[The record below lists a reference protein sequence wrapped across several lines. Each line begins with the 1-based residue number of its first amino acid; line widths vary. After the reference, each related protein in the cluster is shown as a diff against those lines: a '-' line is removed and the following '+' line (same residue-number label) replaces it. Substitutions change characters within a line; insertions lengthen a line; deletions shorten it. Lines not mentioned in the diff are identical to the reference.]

1 LSRRRRRGGEGQH
14 LHGAIGD
21 GERIGRVNG
30 PPTVNAVDGEL
41 RGRSPQRWR
50 RARGLL
56 DIGILPLDA
65 GRLLLVLGACHEAK
79 ARRQT
84 QLAARGCS
92 GEWPKGR
99 YKYVARRGWRE
110 NASRDWAFSSPQT
123 VRRMRTAD
131 SPWLLRHDSL
141 TEYTDSRK
149 GHAPGTSAV
158 HDAAHVANAGSGS
171 KEAGIQC

>member
-1 LSRRRRRGGEGQH
+1 M
-14 LHGAIGD
+14 
-21 GERIGRVNG
+21 
-30 PPTVNAVDGEL
+30 NAVDGEL

-123 VRRMRTAD
+123 VRRMRPAD
-131 SPWLLRHDSL
+131 SPWLLHSL

-149 GHAPGTSAV
+149 GHAPGTRAV
-158 HDAAHVANAGSGS
+158 HDAAHVANAGSAISVARKLEFSANGEAEGLRLVTVQS
-171 KEAGIQC
+171 KKIELWRHV